1 MRKVVFNFLIVG
13 KLKLCFL
20 FSTYILY
27 KLRFVKRKKKDM
39 DALVCSCQQQSSF
52 QCTKYK
58 RVKAVS
64 CVKGL
69 TPECKLLPV
78 LCTV

>member
-27 KLRFVKRKKKDM
+27 KLRFVKKKKKKKGHGCFSLLLST
-39 DALVCSCQQQSSF
+39 AKLVPM
-52 QCTKYK
+52 Y
-58 RVKAVS
+58 
-64 CVKGL
+64 
-69 TPECKLLPV
+69 
-78 LCTV
+78 